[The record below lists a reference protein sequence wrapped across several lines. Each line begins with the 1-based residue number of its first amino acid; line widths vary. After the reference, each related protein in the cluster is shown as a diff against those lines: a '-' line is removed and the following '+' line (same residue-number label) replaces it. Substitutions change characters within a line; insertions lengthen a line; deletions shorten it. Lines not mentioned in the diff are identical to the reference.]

1 MTGKVIVIFP
11 GFQGF
16 PDAVGT
22 LYVISIMLTV
32 NRPINQH
39 CTHNKSLIAT
49 LTVNGPKLT
58 CIVRLCAR
66 VESSPVSV

>member
-22 LYVISIMLTV
+22 LRNVIDILHVATFYQTMFEEYAFTF
-32 NRPINQH
+32 NRNS
-39 CTHNKSLIAT
+39 N
-49 LTVNGPKLT
+49 
-58 CIVRLCAR
+58 
-66 VESSPVSV
+66 